1 MINRLKEYISAKYD
15 GNNLK
20 FSKAIG
26 IPQPTLAGYL
36 LENQKLSLKVV
47 TATLTS
53 DPSLSAEW
61 LMRGRGSMFTQ
72 SGDPNQTMLIDYLK
86 KALADERRR
95 NEDLSRRLGEAGN
108 NSKNGFSSSS
118 QSKAT
123 FKSHSFA

>member
-1 MINRLKEYISAKYD
+1 MIERIKAFVDQEFK
-15 GNNLK
+15 GNVAAFAN
-20 FSKAIG
+20 AIKL
-26 IPQPTLAGYL
+26 PQPSVNRAITGDFKPTARL
-36 LENQKLSLKVV
+36 LE
-47 TATLTS
+47 AMLTTF
-53 DPSLSAEW
+53 PSLSAEW

-72 SGDPNQTMLIDYLK
+72 AGDQNQTMLIDYLK